1 MAHEVLAV
9 IELPV
14 AQTIPRH
21 AWQLQFEAAIFVLYG
36 EGNAIGPISRISA
49 YSARVDPPSSPVI
62 AVLRRSH
69 TNWTLMDR
77 EMVHRLTTAM
87 APTLSMF
94 VIIGLLVRLLDRN
107 FNLFLNLVAVLSC
120 AQKMLYNN
128 DFGLPE
134 LRDAKNHR
142 KFYAMKVEKQLN
154 CERPVLKLDVAV
166 LSQLRTAAGF
176 PTLIVAG
183 RTNAFKFCVMQLL
196 GPDLRSLMLVM
207 PSKKFSPATAYKI
220 AIQTLDRLET
230 LHDIG
235 YLNRDVKSQNFAI
248 GLENQSSIVYM
259 LDFGLTR
266 RFRNEDGTLMKRRI
280 YGPCVGTFPFAPLA
294 SATMRDQAPKDDL
307 EGWFYMI
314 MEIFIGFLPWYH
326 EKMILDHS
334 LTREWKQYA
343 RGAFKSTM
351 LRSLPCEFTPIFNNI
366 ITMRFEER
374 PRYYFIRRMVS
385 ASAIRQ
391 GVNLNA
397 PYDWQV
403 VPALL
408 SLVKQTTEYDSPP
421 TASVTNKLED
431 DRELATANFCQSSN
445 SMVSVATGVS

>member
-1 MAHEVLAV
+1 
-9 IELPV
+9 
-14 AQTIPRH
+14 
-21 AWQLQFEAAIFVLYG
+21 
-36 EGNAIGPISRISA
+36 
-49 YSARVDPPSSPVI
+49 
-62 AVLRRSH
+62 
-69 TNWTLMDR
+69 
-77 EMVHRLTTAM
+77 
-87 APTLSMF
+87 
-94 VIIGLLVRLLDRN
+94 
-107 FNLFLNLVAVLSC
+107 
-120 AQKMLYNN
+120 MLYNN
-128 DFGLPE
+128 DLGLPE

-166 LSQLRTAAGF
+166 LSQLRTAVGF

-183 RTNAFKFCVMQLL
+183 RTDAFKFCVMQLL

-207 PSKKFSPATAYKI
+207 PSKKFSPPTAYKV

-235 YLNRDVKSQNFAI
+235 YLNR
-248 GLENQSSIVYM
+248 
-259 LDFGLTR
+259 
-266 RFRNEDGTLMKRRI
+266 NEDGTLVRRRI

-326 EKMILDHS
+326 EKMTLDHG

-391 GVNLNA
+391 GVDLNT

-408 SLVKQTTEYDSPP
+408 SLVKETTEYDSPP

-431 DRELATANFCQSSN
+431 DHELATADICHLSN
-445 SMVSVATGVS
+445 PMVSVATGVP